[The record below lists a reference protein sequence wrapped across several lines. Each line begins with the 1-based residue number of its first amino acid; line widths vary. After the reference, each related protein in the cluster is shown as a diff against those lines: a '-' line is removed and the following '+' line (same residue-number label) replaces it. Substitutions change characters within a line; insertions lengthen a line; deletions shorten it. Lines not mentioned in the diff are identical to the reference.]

1 VLAAVQAGDIV
12 EVVWVSLAAG
22 VFVSTSFSFVV
33 LGMARSG
40 VAARAGRGTAA
51 IVYAGLAV
59 IAFAL
64 FMAAVALGVNIMLSK
79 D

>member
-1 VLAAVQAGDIV
+1 MLAAVQAGDIF

-51 IVYAGLAV
+51 IAYAGLALV
-59 IAFAL
+59 AFAT
-64 FMAAVALGVNIMLSK
+64 FAFAVGYGVHIMLSK

>member
-1 VLAAVQAGDIV
+1 MLAAVQAGDIF

-59 IAFAL
+59 IAFAT
-64 FMAAVALGVNIMLSK
+64 FAFAVGYGVHIMLSK